1 VSTWRLEVLR
11 LVRTRRII
19 ALVAVFLVLGLGL
32 PVLTYYLPQIVK
44 RRANGITIIAPP
56 ATPYDAIHGFASN
69 AGQLGTLVVTLVAAA
84 NLAIDA
90 NPGLAAF
97 YRSRIQRPVLLV
109 LPRYAA
115 VTAASVA
122 TLALGTLAAWYETRT
137 VIGAVSFGPL
147 LAGFALEALWLCFVT
162 SVVALAAGMVRSVT
176 AIVGYSIVFLLAL
189 SLIQSLPEANSWLP
203 TRLSG
208 GVSALVGQP
217 FGDTWHAVVITGIFA
232 VAALAG
238 ALKLFGSRDVARLS
252 GRAH

>member
-1 VSTWRLEVLR
+1 
-11 LVRTRRII
+11 
-19 ALVAVFLVLGLGL
+19 VFLVLGLGL

-44 RRANGITIIAPP
+44 GRANGITIIAPP